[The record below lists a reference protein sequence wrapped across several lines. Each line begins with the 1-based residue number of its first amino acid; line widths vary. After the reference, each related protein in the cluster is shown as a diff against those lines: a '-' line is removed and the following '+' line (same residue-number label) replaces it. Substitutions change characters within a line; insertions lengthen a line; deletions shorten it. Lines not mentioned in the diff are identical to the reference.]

1 MATWIIQKVKV
12 CNIYWRFYVSRWPF
26 YCGIRFIALDFRV
39 KKRFLAFFFYIM
51 LLIQINFSFSGLSQ
65 ILNEVFFKTYILLKF
80 HYNFAAII

>member
-39 KKRFLAFFFYIM
+39 KKRFLAFFFFYIM

-65 ILNEVFFKTYILLKF
+65 ILNEVFFLNIYIVKVSL
-80 HYNFAAII
+80 